1 MAWSRGRRIGVGV
14 AAAVV
19 VLLAIGG
26 FLLWQ
31 VFGGSTPE
39 AASLSSPSLSPAGS
53 ASGAAP
59 ASLDG
64 TWTIDDST
72 GSLAEGTSTFAG
84 YRVQEELSGIGAN
97 TAVGRTQ
104 NVTGSMTIDGTTIT
118 DLSVSVDM
126 TSLQSDD
133 DRRDNQLHERGLE
146 TDRFPTATFKLTE
159 PIDVGTKPTQGQQI
173 HVTATGDFTLHG
185 VTKSVQVPITAQW
198 SGDRIEAIASLDV
211 ALADYQITPPTGFL
225 VLSIADTGTVEMHLL
240 FTKG

>member
-1 MAWSRGRRIGVGV
+1 MARSRGRRIWIGV

-19 VLLAIGG
+19 VVLAIGG

-39 AASLSSPSLSPAGS
+39 AVSLSSPSLSPVAS

-64 TWTIDDST
+64 TWTIDDAT

-104 NVTGSMTIDGTTIT
+104 NVTGSMTIDGSTIT

-133 DRRDNQLHERGLE
+133 DRRDNQLHSRGLE
-146 TDRFPTATFKLTE
+146 TDAFPTATFTLTE
-159 PIDVGTKPTQGQQI
+159 PIDVGTKPKQGQQI
-173 HVTATGDFTLHG
+173 HVNATGDFTLHG
-185 VTKSVQVPITAQW
+185 VTKSVHVPITAQW
-198 SGDRIEAIASLDV
+198 SGDRVEAVASFDV

>member
-1 MAWSRGRRIGVGV
+1 MAWARGRTGRGRS

-19 VLLAIGG
+19 VVLAIGG

-53 ASGAAP
+53 ASGSAP

-104 NVTGSMTIDGTTIT
+104 NVTGSMTIDGTTDHRT
-118 DLSVSVDM
+118 VGE
-126 TSLQSDD
+126 
-133 DRRDNQLHERGLE
+133 RRHDEPPER
-146 TDRFPTATFKLTE
+146 R
-159 PIDVGTKPTQGQQI
+159 
-173 HVTATGDFTLHG
+173 
-185 VTKSVQVPITAQW
+185 
-198 SGDRIEAIASLDV
+198 R
-211 ALADYQITPPTGFL
+211 PP
-225 VLSIADTGTVEMHLL
+225 
-240 FTKG
+240 